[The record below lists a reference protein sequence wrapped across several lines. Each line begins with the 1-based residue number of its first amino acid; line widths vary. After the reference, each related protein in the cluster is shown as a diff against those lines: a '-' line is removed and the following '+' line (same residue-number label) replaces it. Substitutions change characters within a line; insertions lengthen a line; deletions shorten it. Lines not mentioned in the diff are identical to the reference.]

1 MTVADEVP
9 AVHERRPQAGAPV
22 TRLIVRERGRI
33 RPIMARC
40 IEWLEAEDDY
50 VTLHPSGKR
59 HLLTITLASLLDRL
73 DPR

>member
-1 MTVADEVP
+1 VADEVP